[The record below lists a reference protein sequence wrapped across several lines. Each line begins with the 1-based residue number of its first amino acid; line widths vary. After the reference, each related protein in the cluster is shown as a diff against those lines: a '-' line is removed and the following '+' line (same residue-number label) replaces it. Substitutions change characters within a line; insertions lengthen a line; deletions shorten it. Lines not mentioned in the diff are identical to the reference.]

1 MDSQIILVVDDEP
14 GVRFSVS
21 LILSSKNFK
30 VIEAEN
36 GAEALQILTERTRRN
51 QSVDLVISDF
61 RMPGMD
67 GLEFMKNMA
76 AWQDRNRVIVMTGYG
91 NREIVRQL
99 HQIGYK
105 RIIDKPFSADKLLRN
120 VFSVL

>member
-1 MDSQIILVVDDEP
+1 MESKIILVVDDEP

-30 VIEAEN
+30 VIEAES
-36 GAEALQILTERTRRN
+36 GIEALKILEERSSRN
-51 QSVDLVISDF
+51 QYVDLVVSDI

-76 AWQDRNRVIVMTGYG
+76 AWQDKDKVIVMTGYG

-99 HQIGYK
+99 HQMGYK